1 MITESRERDF
11 DWNESRNFSVKKL
24 LKTVVEVFLNEKHS
38 WKVLKKKGCDSFSKK

>member
-11 DWNESRNFSVKKL
+11 DWSEGRNFSVEKL

-38 WKVLKKKGCDSFSKK
+38 